1 MLWPTAAQPEVKDI
15 SMFRCVAWF
24 ITLDILEQSTQSLSL
39 QNHLSTKFCIFNLF
53 PLSLQAPSYIS
64 NKLWFY
70 SDIEDWWNL
79 QLWASQVKNRVT
91 ITDDN
96 HEHGCM
102 LWPRL
107 VGRLVGGWVWQI
119 IVRDRFL
126 DQWRSMRRKN
136 RVALSKYFKME
147 MSKSRH
153 ASCWST
159 QKRKS
164 TIY

>member
-1 MLWPTAAQPEVKDI
+1 M
-15 SMFRCVAWF
+15 
-24 ITLDILEQSTQSLSL
+24 
-39 QNHLSTKFCIFNLF
+39 QNHLPTKFCIFNLF

-64 NKLWFY
+64 QKLWLY

-159 QKRKS
+159 QQRKS
-164 TIY
+164 TIYQERWPWQWYDRWAHFFEV